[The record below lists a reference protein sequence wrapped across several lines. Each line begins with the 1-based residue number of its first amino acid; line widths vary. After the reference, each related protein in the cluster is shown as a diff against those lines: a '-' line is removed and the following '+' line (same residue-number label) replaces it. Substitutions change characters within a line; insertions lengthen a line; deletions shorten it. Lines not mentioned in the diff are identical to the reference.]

1 MKKWLLLS
9 FYPLFLFGA
18 SQVSFWDAYTS
29 ALRGNL
35 EAQYQSAVM
44 LENGVGVDKNESSAI
59 KLYEK
64 AAISGHKDAQ
74 FNLGLMYASGR
85 GTEQNTQFA
94 MMWLASAAAQGDDE
108 ARKYLN
114 EIIESERKQ
123 ITLVKATSIK
133 RFESTAVRFEIA
145 ENGVICPHP
154 SKDSHCISV
163 DKNQRTF
170 TSNHKENGWYKITG
184 IAAAKGW
191 MPYTKEGWV
200 RESSVE
206 IQR

>member
-1 MKKWLLLS
+1 MKKWLFLSLFPLL
-9 FYPLFLFGA
+9 LFSG
-18 SQVSFWDAYTS
+18 SRISFWDAYTA
-29 ALRGNL
+29 ALRGDVQ
-35 EAQYQSAVM
+35 AQYQSAVM
-44 LENGVGVDKNESSAI
+44 LENGAGVDKNESSAA

-64 AAISGHKDAQ
+64 AAIAGHKDAQ

-85 GTEQNTQFA
+85 GIDQNTQFA

-108 ARKYLN
+108 ARRYLN

-123 ITLVKATSIK
+123 TKPVKATSAK
-133 RFESTAVRFEIA
+133 RSGSTAVRFEIA
-145 ENGVICPHP
+145 ENGVICPNP
-154 SKDSHCISV
+154 SKDSHCSAV

-184 IAAAKGW
+184 MATAKGW
-191 MPYTKEGWV
+191 MPYDKEGWV
-200 RESSVE
+200 REISVE